1 MVYFECGLCN
11 ETVKK
16 PKLAK
21 HLQRCGSHTVSCI
34 DCSKVFAWNEWESH
48 TSCMSEA
55 QKYQGNLYQGKESSN
70 KGQVKQDT
78 WVDGVRRA
86 IEDPQT
92 DVAPHIRS
100 LVQKLLGFDNIPR
113 KQKPFG
119 NFVKNS
125 LKIWD
130 QSKIDAM
137 WNVVASASSKPDGKP
152 PGKAGQAVPE
162 PGKPPAKEAKSWP
175 GWKRA
180 IDDELTVGAMPWKRL
195 CVRVVQRYLASGNA
209 GDNDELEL
217 KALSS
222 IPEDYCCAKTPNV
235 QLSGSSG

>member
-1 MVYFECGLCN
+1 MVYFECAKCN

-21 HLQRCGSHTVSCI
+21 HLQSCGSFYVSCI

-55 QKYQGNLYQGKESSN
+55 QKVQGSLYQARESTN
-70 KGQVKQDT
+70 KGQAKQDT

-92 DVAPHIRS
+92 DVAPQIRN
-100 LVQKLLGFDNIPR
+100 LLEKLLGFDNIPR
-113 KQKPFG
+113 KQRPFA

-125 LKIWD
+125 LKIWEP
-130 QSKIDAM
+130 SKIEAM
-137 WNVVASASSKPDGKP
+137 WNLIASATAEQKAVKP
-152 PGKAGQAVPE
+152 AGQELSAPVN
-162 PGKPPAKEAKSWP
+162 KLDEAKSWP

-180 IDDELTVGAMPWKRL
+180 IDEELKSGGAMPWKRL
-195 CVRVVQRYLASGNA
+195 CTRVVERYHQSGNA
-209 GDNDELEL
+209 GNLDELEL
-217 KALSS
+217 KVLSS
-222 IPEDYCCAKTPNV
+222 IPEDYCSAKNSTV
-235 QLSGSSG
+235 SLVA